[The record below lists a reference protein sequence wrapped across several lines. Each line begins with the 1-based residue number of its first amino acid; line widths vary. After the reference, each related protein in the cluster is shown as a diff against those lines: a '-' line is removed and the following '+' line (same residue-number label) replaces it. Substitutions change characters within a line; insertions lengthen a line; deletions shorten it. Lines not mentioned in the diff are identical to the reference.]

1 MILNKIS
8 LTERISIIE
17 NSMSWFKANKE
28 KVAISITNQMGKPLT
43 QSLREVDV
51 KKY

>member
-1 MILNKIS
+1 MIFKKIS

-43 QSLREVDV
+43 ESLREIDV
-51 KKY
+51 KK